1 MAFGTHCYRVGNEE
15 HFDIQMPDESID
27 IQKKHIEPWL
37 ASVLQSEHLAL
48 LLGSGFTKAVAHQA
62 GTSAADMACDYDGF
76 PLDDKLKNAAQQA
89 AEAMGRGEANIE
101 DQIRAA
107 NALSQGLKILGDDR
121 HTGVITALGA
131 LLRKFLNGI
140 SKTERDLKSAV
151 EKKCVASEPADTE
164 PATEDKAE
172 QESAE
177 NLDPLVMLVS
187 FLLSFSS
194 RTATRERLHVFTTN
208 YDRLIEYGADLA
220 GLHLLDRFVG
230 SLEPVFRSSR
240 LDIDMHYNPPGIRG
254 EPRYLEGVVRLTKL
268 HGSLDWVYRNGFV
281 RKSGLPFGPQDDH
294 PGINDQSS
302 DSVMIYPNSAK
313 DRETSEYPYVELF
326 RDYAAA
332 VCRPNSVLV
341 TYGYGFGD
349 EHINRT
355 IADMLTIPS
364 THLVIISFGDE
375 GGRISSFCKQVGR
388 KAQISLLIGPHFGNM
403 PILVEN
409 YLPKPAID
417 RITIRQTELL
427 RNRGWEPSFPNPKGE
442 EDDA

>member
-1 MAFGTHCYRVGNEE
+1 MSKKTWGTHVYRIGNEE
-15 HFDIQMPDESID
+15 NLDVQDPDDSKSIEL
-27 IQKKHIEPWL
+27 QKKHIEPWL
-37 ASVLQSEHLAL
+37 AAVFQSEHLAL
-48 LLGSGFTKAVAHQA
+48 LLGSGFTKAVSYQA
-62 GTSAADMACDYDGF
+62 GTSAADMACDYGGF
-76 PLDDKLKNAAQQA
+76 PLDDKLKDAAQQA
-89 AEAMGRGEANIE
+89 AVAMGRGEANIE

-107 NALSQGLKILGDDR
+107 NSLAQGLKILGDDR
-121 HTGVITALGA
+121 QTEVISALDA
-131 LLRKFLNGI
+131 LFKKFLNGI

-151 EKKCVASEPADTE
+151 EKCAAPEPADAE
-164 PATEDKAE
+164 PDADEKAGE
-172 QESAE
+172 EASE
-177 NLDPLVMLVS
+177 TLDPLVMLVS

-194 RTATRERLHVFTTN
+194 RTATRERLHIFTTN

-230 SLEPVFRSSR
+230 CLEPIFRSSR

-268 HGSLDWVYRNGFV
+268 HGSLDWVYRNSFV
-281 RKSGLPFGPQDDH
+281 RKVGLPFGPQDDH
-294 PGINDQSS
+294 PAINDQPS
-302 DSVMIYPNSAK
+302 DSVMIY
-313 DRETSEYPYVELF
+313 
-326 RDYAAA
+326 
-332 VCRPNSVLV
+332 PNSVLV

-375 GGRISSFCKQVGR
+375 GGRISSFCKHVGR

-403 PILVEN
+403 PTLVEN

-427 RNRGWEPSFPNPKGE
+427 RNRGWEPSSHKDE
-442 EDDA
+442 EDEA

>member
-1 MAFGTHCYRVGNEE
+1 MSKNTWGTHVYRIGNEE
-15 HFDIQMPDESID
+15 NLDVQNPDDSKSIEL
-27 IQKKHIEPWL
+27 QKKHIEPWL
-37 ASVLQSEHLAL
+37 AAVFQSEHLAL
-48 LLGSGFTKAVAHQA
+48 LLGSGFTKAVSYQA
-62 GTSAADMACDYDGF
+62 GTSAADMACDYGGF
-76 PLDDKLKNAAQQA
+76 PLDDKLKDAAQQA
-89 AEAMGRGEANIE
+89 AVAMGRGEANIE

-107 NALSQGLKILGDDR
+107 NSLAQGLKILGDDR
-121 HTGVITALGA
+121 HTEVISALDA
-131 LLRKFLNGI
+131 LFKKFLNGI

-151 EKKCVASEPADTE
+151 EKCAAPEPADAE
-164 PATEDKAE
+164 PAAGEEASEK
-172 QESAE
+172 
-177 NLDPLVMLVS
+177 LDPLVMLVS

-194 RTATRERLHVFTTN
+194 RTATRERLHIFTTN

-230 SLEPVFRSSR
+230 CLEPIFRSSR

-268 HGSLDWVYRNGFV
+268 HGSLDWVYRNSFV
-281 RKSGLPFGPQDDH
+281 RKVGLPFGPQDDH
-294 PGINDQSS
+294 PAINDQPS
-302 DSVMIYPNSAK
+302 DSVMIY
-313 DRETSEYPYVELF
+313 
-326 RDYAAA
+326 
-332 VCRPNSVLV
+332 PNSVLV

-375 GGRISSFCKQVGR
+375 GGRISSFCKHVGR

-403 PILVEN
+403 PTLVEN

-427 RNRGWEPSFPNPKGE
+427 RNRGWEPSSHKDE
-442 EDDA
+442 EDEA